1 MVAEALL
8 HHCRPLRSVTFALVQ
23 AFVRLGMKREESTFC
38 ANRVAA
44 HGGIHYHSGEC
55 GEGVPLIS
63 LNNITKNYGACD
75 AEGSAV
81 VLALKGVNLQICRGE
96 YVAVMGSS
104 GSGKST
110 LMNIL
115 GSLDLPSGGSY
126 LFNGKDLKDFSER
139 ELARL
144 RNREIGFVFQSF
156 NLLAGSNA
164 LDNVALPLVYAGVP
178 LKERRERALEALRE
192 VGLEG
197 RAYHRPAQMS
207 GGERQ
212 RVAIA
217 RALINKPLL
226 ILADEPTGNLDTANS
241 IEIMRLFEKIHLSG
255 RTLIVVT
262 HEEEIAAFAERIIRV
277 RDGIIVED
285 KILAK

>member
-1 MVAEALL
+1 
-8 HHCRPLRSVTFALVQ
+8 
-23 AFVRLGMKREESTFC
+23 MKREELEELEELEGPAERAEVAKQAEVLFC

-63 LNNITKNYGACD
+63 LNNITKNYGARD

-178 LKERRERALEALRE
+178 LKERRERALEALRK

>member
-1 MVAEALL
+1 
-8 HHCRPLRSVTFALVQ
+8 
-23 AFVRLGMKREESTFC
+23 MKREESTFC

-44 HGGIHYHSGEC
+44 HGGIHYHSREC

-63 LNNITKNYGACD
+63 LNNITKNYGARD

-192 VGLEG
+192 VGLGG

>member
-1 MVAEALL
+1 
-8 HHCRPLRSVTFALVQ
+8 
-23 AFVRLGMKREESTFC
+23 MKREESKFC

-44 HGGIHYHSGEC
+44 HGGIHSHSGEC
-55 GEGVPLIS
+55 EEGVPLIS
-63 LNNITKNYGACD
+63 LNNITKNYGARD

>member
-1 MVAEALL
+1 MEREELEELEELEGPAEREEVAERAE
-8 HHCRPLRSVTFALVQ
+8 V
-23 AFVRLGMKREESTFC
+23 EERTKKLFC
-38 ANRVAA
+38 ANRVDAL
-44 HGGIHYHSGEC
+44 GGIHSHSGEC

-63 LNNITKNYGACD
+63 LNNITKNYGARD

-178 LKERRERALEALRE
+178 LKERRERALEALRK

>member
-1 MVAEALL
+1 
-8 HHCRPLRSVTFALVQ
+8 
-23 AFVRLGMKREESTFC
+23 MKREEFEELEELEGPAEREEVAERAEVEERTKKLFC

-44 HGGIHYHSGEC
+44 HGGIHFHSNECRDGE
-55 GEGVPLIS
+55 PLIS
-63 LNNITKNYGACD
+63 LNNITKNYGARD

>member
-1 MVAEALL
+1 
-8 HHCRPLRSVTFALVQ
+8 
-23 AFVRLGMKREESTFC
+23 MKREEFEELEELEGPAERAEVAKQAEVEEQAKELFC
-38 ANRVAA
+38 TNRVIDR
-44 HGGIHYHSGEC
+44 GGIHYHSSEC
-55 GEGVPLIS
+55 RDGVPLIS
-63 LNNITKNYGACD
+63 LNNITKNYGARD

-178 LKERRERALEALRE
+178 LKERRERALEALRK

>member
-1 MVAEALL
+1 
-8 HHCRPLRSVTFALVQ
+8 
-23 AFVRLGMKREESTFC
+23 MKREESTFC

-44 HGGIHYHSGEC
+44 RGGIRSHSGEC
-55 GEGVPLIS
+55 EEGVPLIS
-63 LNNITKNYGACD
+63 LNNITKNYGARD

>member
-1 MVAEALL
+1 
-8 HHCRPLRSVTFALVQ
+8 
-23 AFVRLGMKREESTFC
+23 MKREESTFC

-44 HGGIHYHSGEC
+44 HGGIHFHSNECRDGE
-55 GEGVPLIS
+55 PLIS
-63 LNNITKNYGACD
+63 LNNITKNYGARD

-178 LKERRERALEALRE
+178 LKERRERALEALRK

-285 KILAK
+285 KRLAK

>member
-1 MVAEALL
+1 M
-8 HHCRPLRSVTFALVQ
+8 HRCRHLRSVAFVQ
-23 AFVRLGMKREESTFC
+23 LQPFVRLGMKREESKFC

-63 LNNITKNYGACD
+63 LNNITKNYGARD

-126 LFNGKDLKDFSER
+126 LFNGR
-139 ELARL
+139 
-144 RNREIGFVFQSF
+144 
-156 NLLAGSNA
+156 
-164 LDNVALPLVYAGVP
+164 
-178 LKERRERALEALRE
+178 
-192 VGLEG
+192 
-197 RAYHRPAQMS
+197 
-207 GGERQ
+207 
-212 RVAIA
+212 
-217 RALINKPLL
+217 
-226 ILADEPTGNLDTANS
+226 GNLRGCETGRLVLCSSPS
-241 IEIMRLFEKIHLSG
+241 IFLPAAMRWIMLHCPWFMRGCH
-255 RTLIVVT
+255 
-262 HEEEIAAFAERIIRV
+262 
-277 RDGIIVED
+277 
-285 KILAK
+285 

>member
-1 MVAEALL
+1 
-8 HHCRPLRSVTFALVQ
+8 
-23 AFVRLGMKREESTFC
+23 MKREESTFC

-44 HGGIHYHSGEC
+44 HGGIHYHSREC

-63 LNNITKNYGACD
+63 LNNITKNYGARD
-75 AEGSAV
+75 AKGSAV

-115 GSLDLPSGGSY
+115 DSLDLPSGGSY

>member
-1 MVAEALL
+1 
-8 HHCRPLRSVTFALVQ
+8 
-23 AFVRLGMKREESTFC
+23 MKREEFEELEELEGPAERAEVAKQAKVAERAEELFC
-38 ANRVAA
+38 TNRVAA
-44 HGGIHYHSGEC
+44 HGGIHYHSREC

-63 LNNITKNYGACD
+63 LNNITKNYGARD

-178 LKERRERALEALRE
+178 LKERRERALEALQE

>member
-1 MVAEALL
+1 
-8 HHCRPLRSVTFALVQ
+8 
-23 AFVRLGMKREESTFC
+23 MKREEFEELEELEGPAEQAEVEEQAKELFC
-38 ANRVAA
+38 TNRVSAR
-44 HGGIHYHSGEC
+44 GGSHSHSGEC

-63 LNNITKNYGACD
+63 LNNITKNYGARD

-178 LKERRERALEALRE
+178 LKERRERALEALRK

-285 KILAK
+285 KRLAK

>member
-1 MVAEALL
+1 MGLYE
-8 HHCRPLRSVTFALVQ
+8 
-23 AFVRLGMKREESTFC
+23 
-38 ANRVAA
+38 
-44 HGGIHYHSGEC
+44 IHIDMTKC
-55 GEGVPLIS
+55 K
-63 LNNITKNYGACD
+63 NNI
-75 AEGSAV
+75 
-81 VLALKGVNLQICRGE
+81 IIIRGDN
-96 YVAVMGSS
+96 

-164 LDNVALPLVYAGVP
+164 LDNVALPLVYAGAP
-178 LKERRERALEALRE
+178 LKERRERALKALRE

>member
-1 MVAEALL
+1 
-8 HHCRPLRSVTFALVQ
+8 
-23 AFVRLGMKREESTFC
+23 MKREESTFY
-38 ANRVAA
+38 ANRVDAL
-44 HGGIHYHSGEC
+44 GGIHSHSGEC
-55 GEGVPLIS
+55 EEGVPLIS
-63 LNNITKNYGACD
+63 LNNITKNYGARD

>member
-1 MVAEALL
+1 MEREELEELEELEGPAEREEVAERAE
-8 HHCRPLRSVTFALVQ
+8 V
-23 AFVRLGMKREESTFC
+23 EERTKKLFC
-38 ANRVAA
+38 ANRVDAL
-44 HGGIHYHSGEC
+44 GGIHSHSGEC
-55 GEGVPLIS
+55 EEGVPLIS
-63 LNNITKNYGACD
+63 LNNITKNYGARD

-144 RNREIGFVFQSF
+144 RNKEIGFVFQSF

-178 LKERRERALEALRE
+178 LKERRERALEALRK

>member
-1 MVAEALL
+1 
-8 HHCRPLRSVTFALVQ
+8 
-23 AFVRLGMKREESTFC
+23 MKREESKFC
-38 ANRVAA
+38 TNRVDAL
-44 HGGIHYHSGEC
+44 GGIHYHSGEC

-63 LNNITKNYGACD
+63 LNNITKNYGARD

-285 KILAK
+285 KRLAK

>member
-1 MVAEALL
+1 
-8 HHCRPLRSVTFALVQ
+8 
-23 AFVRLGMKREESTFC
+23 MKREEFEELEELEGPAERAEVAKQAKELFC
-38 ANRVAA
+38 TNRVSA
-44 HGGIHYHSGEC
+44 HGGIHSHSGEC

-63 LNNITKNYGACD
+63 LNNITKNYGARD

-178 LKERRERALEALRE
+178 LKERRERALKALRE

>member
-1 MVAEALL
+1 
-8 HHCRPLRSVTFALVQ
+8 
-23 AFVRLGMKREESTFC
+23 MKREEFEELEELEGPAERAKVAKQAEVEEQAKELFC
-38 ANRVAA
+38 TNRVSAR
-44 HGGIHYHSGEC
+44 GGIHYHSREC

-63 LNNITKNYGACD
+63 LNNITKNYGARD

-178 LKERRERALEALRE
+178 LKERRERALEALRK

>member
-1 MVAEALL
+1 
-8 HHCRPLRSVTFALVQ
+8 
-23 AFVRLGMKREESTFC
+23 MKREELEELEELEGPAERAEVAKQAKVAERAEELFC
-38 ANRVAA
+38 TNRVAA
-44 HGGIHYHSGEC
+44 HGGIHYHSREC

-63 LNNITKNYGACD
+63 LNNITKNYGARD

-178 LKERRERALEALRE
+178 LKERRERALEALRK

>member
-1 MVAEALL
+1 
-8 HHCRPLRSVTFALVQ
+8 
-23 AFVRLGMKREESTFC
+23 MKREELEELEGPAERAEVAKQAEVEERAKELFC
-38 ANRVAA
+38 TNRVAA
-44 HGGIHYHSGEC
+44 HGGIHSHSGEC

-63 LNNITKNYGACD
+63 LNNITKNYGARD

-178 LKERRERALEALRE
+178 LKERRERALKALRE